1 MLAVV
6 ACCSMMIFA
15 CGNKEVPE
23 EPEKDLSGRTGNDNT
38 GDEEEKDS
46 VNIGFEAEGWKDTVY
61 FNFEIIPGD
70 TVEF

>member
-1 MLAVV
+1 MKTLMLAVV

-38 GDEEEKDS
+38 GDEEEKGS
-46 VNIGFEAEGWKDTVY
+46 VNIGFRS
-61 FNFEIIPGD
+61 
-70 TVEF
+70 